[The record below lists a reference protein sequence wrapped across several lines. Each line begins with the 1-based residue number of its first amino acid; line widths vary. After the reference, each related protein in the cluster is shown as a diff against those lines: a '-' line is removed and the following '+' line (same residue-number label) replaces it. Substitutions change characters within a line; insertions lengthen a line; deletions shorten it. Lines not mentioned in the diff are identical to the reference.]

1 MIFEYDR
8 KKNQTNIE
16 KHGVDFEEAA
26 TVFYD
31 PLVKIKADRSQKE
44 ERLIAIGHSSRGN
57 FLFVVY
63 CERGNEADQEIIR
76 IISARKV
83 TRAERRSMEGL

>member
-1 MIFEYDR
+1 MIFEYNR
-8 KKNQTNIE
+8 EKNQSNIE

-31 PLVKIKADRSQKE
+31 PLVKIKADGSQKE
-44 ERLIAIGHSSRGN
+44 ERFIAIGHSSRGN
-57 FLFVVY
+57 FLFVVH
-63 CERGNEADQEIIR
+63 CERRNEADQEIIR
-76 IISARKV
+76 LISARKV